1 MIKRLLPIALFPI
14 FSVYTLFAQIPGY
27 WQQHVDY
34 RMNVDLD
41 TRSHLLTGDQ
51 TLVYTNNSPDTL
63 YKVYYHLYYN
73 AFQPGSAMD
82 WKSLSVPDPFENRI
96 SRTIS
101 SLRPSEQGYSHV
113 KSMTQDG
120 TAITFHTEGTIL
132 EVSLAQPL
140 LPGKNTSLHMTWQSQ
155 VPLLK
160 VRTGRNSHEGV
171 EYTMTQW
178 YPKMCE
184 YDRDGWHADPYIGRE
199 FYGVF
204 GNFDVTISIDAR
216 YTLGGTGVVTN
227 PGEVGKG
234 YQDEGIKVKNKGKI
248 RWHFTASRVHDFAW
262 AASRKYILEKYP
274 VNDTLVLHSL
284 RLKKSDA
291 KRWNNV
297 MEKMV
302 LIFRRMESFV
312 GTYPYPQFSFIQG
325 GDGGMEYPMCTM
337 ITDDGSEYDLLSV
350 SVHEAIHNWF
360 YGVLGNDEGNYPFM
374 DEGLTTWASFY
385 MEDFLAG
392 ANQDNPAQMA
402 YFIYYMLA
410 SRPHREPLSTH
421 SDFYHYASNYEY
433 SAYYTGVVFVDQLRY
448 IVGQESFFKGLKE
461 YFATWQFKHP
471 RPEDFIRCME
481 KASGLTLDWYLE
493 RFVYSLS
500 TIEYGIKSLKNNDGL
515 LQVEL
520 FRKGNFPMPV
530 DVVITMKDGT
540 QYAYTIPLDIM
551 RGSKSSDSKLAP
563 SYTVAPDWMWVAPEY
578 TLQTNIRF
586 DEVASVNIDPS
597 DRMADLVKTNNY
609 STK

>member
-1 MIKRLLPIALFPI
+1 MIKRLIPVILFSLFPLYSL
-14 FSVYTLFAQIPGY
+14 FSQVPGY

-34 RMNVDLD
+34 VMQVELN
-41 TRSHLLTGDQ
+41 TREHLLTGNQ

-82 WKSLSVPDPFENRI
+82 WKSLSIPDPFENRI

-101 SLRPSEQGYSHV
+101 SLRPSEQGYYRINALS
-113 KSMTQDG
+113 QDG
-120 TAITFHTEGTIL
+120 MALVFHTEGTIL
-132 EVSLAQPL
+132 EVTLAQPL
-140 LPGKNTSLHMTWQSQ
+140 LPGKNTTLRMDWQSQ

-160 VRTGRNSHEGV
+160 VRTGRNSSEGV

-204 GNFDVTISIDAR
+204 GNFDVTISIDAP
-216 YTLGGTGVVTN
+216 YTVGGTGVLKN
-227 PGEVGKG
+227 PNEVGKG
-234 YQDEGIKVKNKGKI
+234 YQDEGLKVKNKGKV

-262 AASRKYILEKYP
+262 AASRKYILDKYP

-291 KRWNNV
+291 KRWKNV

-302 LIFRRMESFV
+302 LMFRRMESFV

-350 SVHEAIHNWF
+350 SVHEALHNWF

-392 ANQDNPAQMA
+392 AQQDHPAQMA
-402 YFIYYMLA
+402 YFIYYMMA
-410 SRPHREPLSTH
+410 DRPQREPLSTH

-448 IVGQESFFKGLKE
+448 IVGQESFFKGLKD

-500 TIEYGIKSLKNNDGL
+500 TIEYGIKSIKNNEGM
-515 LQVEL
+515 LQVDL
-520 FRKGNFPMPV
+520 SRNGNFPMPV

-551 RGSKSSDSKLAP
+551 RGSKPSDSQLAP
-563 SYTVAPDWMWVAPEY
+563 VFTVAPDWMWVAPDY
-578 TLQTNIRF
+578 TLQTHIRF
-586 DEVASVNIDPS
+586 DEVAHVDIDPS
-597 DRMADLVKTNNY
+597 DRMADIIKTNNN